1 MNNTV
6 HVCALAESYEGRTR
20 RGRRDA
26 ERMGLGGGVDCREGE
41 EDGKDT
47 GFCRRHTVG
56 AHQRAGT
63 CCDGLATHVI
73 SCSRLCAGRT
83 GTDCNLAAS
92 GSKEGE
98 LKALV
103 AKEVKNRKRVQWR
116 HITYRML

>member
-1 MNNTV
+1 MFV
-6 HVCALAESYEGRTR
+6 HWLSHTRGGQGEGE
-20 RGRRDA
+20 GMLS
-26 ERMGLGGGVDCREGE
+26 EWVWVGVDCREGE